1 MSAHALSCA
10 DISEWLGAYVDGE
23 AVECLNVSE
32 QQFVDH
38 LVTCRDC
45 LEEVLLTRRLKQLM
59 STRCAPEH
67 APATLKQT
75 VFAQVYQASFTSQET
90 WQSQTIWAEER

>member
-1 MSAHALSCA
+1 MSEQPLTCT

-23 AVECLNVSE
+23 AAQHLGLSE

-38 LVTCRDC
+38 LVICRDC

-59 STRCAPEH
+59 STRCATEL
-67 APATLKQT
+67 APVTLKQT
-75 VFAQVYQASFTSQET
+75 VFAQVYQASFTSQAAWRSHT
-90 WQSQTIWAEER
+90 VWLEER